1 MARVAAPD
9 LTAVRASLPC
19 LASSVHLNAGGAG
32 PLPIA
37 AADALAAWAARSPAE
52 ARGSGTW
59 FAAVDREAALMR
71 AAAGRC
77 VGASGDRIA
86 LTANTTA
93 GVNVVVWGI
102 DWRPGDEIVTTALE
116 HPGMSVP
123 LAVAARRRGLTVR
136 LVDRDGTGADLV
148 GEVAAALGP
157 RTRLVALSH
166 VSWAT
171 GAVLDVAGVAR
182 LARDAGAL
190 VLVDGAQAVGAVPV
204 DPAALGADA
213 YAFPAQKWLL
223 GPSGLGALWIA
234 GEALGR
240 IDLTVSGY
248 DSGTGHRVGGGIDLH
263 AGARRHEAST
273 PPVALLPAWRASVEW
288 LEGLGW
294 EWIHRRVAEA
304 REAARA
310 ALAGIPG
317 VRILTPPGPAAGL
330 LTFAVEGPA
339 PAAACA
345 ALERAGVVL
354 RWLERPAALR
364 ASTGFFTDAS
374 DVARLASAVAA
385 VARGDGC

>member
-1 MARVAAPD
+1 MPAVAAPD
-9 LTAVRASLPC
+9 LTAVRAGLPC
-19 LASSVHLNAGGAG
+19 LASWVHLNAGGTG
-32 PLPIA
+32 PLPSA
-37 AADALAAWAARSPAE
+37 AADALAAWTARCLAE
-52 ARGSGTW
+52 PRGSGTW
-59 FAAVDREAALMR
+59 FGAADHEAALMR

-77 VGASGDRIA
+77 VGAPSGRIA

-123 LAVAARRRGLTVR
+123 LAVAARRHGLTVR
-136 LVDRDGTGADLV
+136 LVDREGTGAHLV
-148 GEVAAALGP
+148 AEVADAVGP

-182 LARDAGAL
+182 VARPAGAL
-190 VLVDGAQAVGAVPV
+190 VLVDGAQAVGAIPV
-204 DPAALGADA
+204 DPEALGADA

-234 GEALGR
+234 RAAMPR
-240 IDLTVSGY
+240 IDMTVSGY
-248 DSGTGHRVGGGIDLH
+248 DTGTGHRAGGGIDPH

-273 PPVALLPAWRASVEW
+273 PPAALLPAWRASVEW
-288 LEGLGW
+288 LESLGW
-294 EWIHRRVAEA
+294 DWVHGRVVEA
-304 REAARA
+304 REVARR
-310 ALAGIPG
+310 ALEDVDG
-317 VRILTPPGPAAGL
+317 VRVLTPPGPAAGL
-330 LTFAVEGPA
+330 LTFAIDGPA
-339 PAAACA
+339 PAEACA
-345 ALERAGVVL
+345 ALERAGVVV